1 MKKNETN
8 ILDIIRW
15 AAVALAIII
24 GAASAIFKK

>member
-1 MKKNETN
+1 MKKNETT

-15 AAVALAIII
+15 VAVALAIII